1 MDTYSIK
8 NLWHLK
14 HDNDEKYKNMSLK
27 ELTQI
32 INNNA
37 RIITSRPLFE
47 TPSASQLYEDA
58 ERIAENELC
67 IRLADR
73 LKRIEKEKKERKE
86 SAERMAEEAT
96 DDWYENQPS
105 RERDAIAKLKNVFSA
120 NGQLIFAILEEDGD
134 KTFDEIVNWCPEF
147 QMMEE
152 NDIKA
157 LLDEFCKLKL
167 IEFTKDKKYHLL
179 YLTYDTPYRF
189 PWSPKE
195 NKSEI
200 CRKMLDE
207 LNVMTVQYS
216 FQQVLLIII
225 AIYNSDKVIFP
236 QDLCEWVETI
246 YRRSNES
253 ESFGYSKNEKFM
265 ELISKHLDDE
275 IVMPHHLG
283 AMVKQGILVE
293 QPKGGFYFP
302 FIVQE

>member
-1 MDTYSIK
+1 MDTDSIK
-8 NLWHLK
+8 RLWHLK

-32 INNNA
+32 VNNNT

-47 TPSASQLYEDA
+47 TPSTAQLYEYA

-67 IRLADR
+67 IQLAER
-73 LKRIEKEKKERKE
+73 LKQKEKEEKEEKE
-86 SAERMAEEAT
+86 AADKLEKEAT
-96 DDWYENQPS
+96 DDWDENQSS
-105 RERDAIAKLKNVFSA
+105 RENRVIAKLKNVFSA
-120 NGQLIFAILEEDGD
+120 NGQLIFAILEEGGD

-167 IEFTKDKKYHLL
+167 IEFTKNRKYHLL
-179 YLTYDTPYRF
+179 YLTYDSPYRF

-195 NKSEI
+195 KKSEV
-200 CRKMLDE
+200 CRKMLEE
-207 LNVMTVQYS
+207 LNGLTVQDS

-225 AIYNSDKVIFP
+225 AMYNSDKIIFP
-236 QDLCEWVETI
+236 RRLCHMIQALHE
-246 YRRSNES
+246 YGNKS
-253 ESFGYSKNEKFM
+253 EPFGYSKNEKFM
-265 ELISKHLDDE
+265 KLLSEHLNE
-275 IVMPHHLG
+275 FYMMPYHLS

-302 FIVQE
+302 FIVRE